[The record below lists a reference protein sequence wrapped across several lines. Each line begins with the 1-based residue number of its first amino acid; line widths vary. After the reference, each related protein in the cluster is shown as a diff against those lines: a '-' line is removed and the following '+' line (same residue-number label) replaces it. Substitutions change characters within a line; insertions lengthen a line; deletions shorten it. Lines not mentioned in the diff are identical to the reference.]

1 MNAKIIRLHN
11 PRRRPQARSGEQTH
25 TEIMATIRLLRAELK
40 EMRDVLH
47 ELKRVSRPLESW
59 EQAE

>member
-11 PRRRPQARSGEQTH
+11 PRRRPSARSGEQTQ
-25 TEIMATIRLLRAELK
+25 TEIMAAIRLLRAEFK

-47 ELKRVSRPLESW
+47 ELKRVSRPLEYW